1 MALYSL
7 ILKGIKNTA
16 LKAKDNILIEVK
28 NIKKSFTN
36 LHTIE
41 DISLT
46 LEKNQFVSIVGPSG
60 CGKSTLFDVIAG
72 LEKPDR
78 GFVFIDGRQFNGRT
92 GRVSYMHQ
100 KDLLFPWSTILNNV
114 CVPLILKGLRR
125 KDAAIK
131 AKKHF
136 PAFGLEGFEKS
147 YPSQLSGGMRQRAA
161 LLRTYLFADDIMLLD
176 EPFGSLDA
184 ITRKKMQMWLL
195 KIWEQINASILF
207 ITHDIE
213 EAIFLSDRIYVLSER
228 PAIVK
233 KTFDIDMKRPRDSSI
248 LTSAGFNEIK
258 KQIFELLY

>member
-1 MALYSL
+1 M
-7 ILKGIKNTA
+7 TV
-16 LKAKDNILIEVK
+16 KDNILIEVK

-41 DISLT
+41 DISLV
-46 LEKNQFVSIVGPSG
+46 LEKNQFVSILGPSG

-100 KDLLFPWSTILNNV
+100 KDLLFPWATILNNV
-114 CVPLILKGLRR
+114 CIPLILKGYRR
-125 KDAAIK
+125 KDAAVK
-131 AKKHF
+131 AMEHF

-147 YPSQLSGGMRQRAA
+147 YPCQLSGGMRQRAA

-213 EAIFLSDRIYVLSER
+213 EAIFLSDKIYVLSER

-233 KTFDIDMKRPRDSSI
+233 KTFKIDIKRPRDGKI
-248 LTSAGFNEIK
+248 FTSAEFNKIK

>member
-1 MALYSL
+1 MFLDIFYNAT
-7 ILKGIKNTA
+7 K
-16 LKAKDNILIEVK
+16 KATVEAKKSAVIEVK
-28 NIKKSFTN
+28 NVKKSFTG
-36 LHTIE
+36 LHTLE
-41 DISLT
+41 DISLV
-46 LEKNQFVSIVGPSG
+46 LEKNRFVSIVGPSG
-60 CGKSTLFDVIAG
+60 CGKSTLFDIISG

-78 GFVFIDGRQFNGRT
+78 GNVFIDGQDYNGRT

-114 CVPLILKGLRR
+114 CVPLLIKGF
-125 KDAAIK
+125 KKKEAAIK
-131 AKKHF
+131 ARGHF
-136 PAFGLEGFEKS
+136 PAFGLEGFENS

-184 ITRKKMQMWLL
+184 ITRKKMQLWLL

-213 EAIFLSDRIYVLSER
+213 EAIFLSDSIYLLSER

-233 KTFDIDMKRPRDSSI
+233 KTFNIDIKRPRDSSI
-248 LTSAGFNEIK
+248 LTSPGFNEIK
-258 KQIFELLY
+258 KEIYELLY